1 MRIII
6 LIISAILI
14 FSCHSTK
21 NLKGQV
27 YELSDGEQKIQL
39 NFLTAKHCR
48 IEQSYKCEKLPD
60 TFSYLTLEAKYH
72 IVKHKLKYLKNKSL
86 TADLVVVENS
96 DPNSKTLPNYTYI
109 PDYEK
114 LCLPQV
120 TVNSTEY
127 KIRQK
132 LIPGVILN
140 LVKDTLLI
148 KNDTIIFGYKK
159 IPRKL

>member
-6 LIISAILI
+6 LIVSALLI

-27 YELSDGEQKIQL
+27 YEFSDGEQKIQL
-39 NFLTAKHCR
+39 NFLTAKNCR

-60 TFSYLTLEAKYH
+60 SYSELIIEADYHVVKVKMKYS
-72 IVKHKLKYLKNKSL
+72 KNKSL
-86 TADLVVVENS
+86 TAAFVVLENS
-96 DPNSKTLPNYTYI
+96 DPNANTLPNYTYI
-109 PDYEK
+109 SDYEK

-120 TVNSTEY
+120 TVNSPEY

-140 LVKDTLLI
+140 LVKDSLLI
-148 KNDTIIFGYKK
+148 KQDTIIFGYKK

>member
-6 LIISAILI
+6 LIIAALLI

-39 NFLTAKHCR
+39 SFLTAKNCR
-48 IEQSYKCEKLPD
+48 VEQSYKCEKLPD
-60 TFSYLTLEAKYH
+60 SYSNLILEADYHVVKVQMKYS
-72 IVKHKLKYLKNKSL
+72 KKKSL
-86 TADLVVVENS
+86 TIDFVVIENL
-96 DPNSKTLPNYTYI
+96 DPNANTLPNYTYI

-140 LVKDTLLI
+140 LVKDSLLI
-148 KNDTIIFGYKK
+148 KQDTIIFGYKK